1 MAILDSLGTAPQN
14 GASLQGATLTNY
26 IVVSSTSGGKEV
38 RFKDV
43 FDANG
48 ALVSR
53 LIFARYPIINMVLI
67 AKTGATTPAT
77 DFPMGDICAIT
88 GLTTYYVENC
98 EIATDEGETRVT
110 VTLKNIGIVQP

>member
-1 MAILDSLGTAPQN
+1 MAIFDSLGTAPQN
-14 GASLQGATLTNY
+14 GASAQGGTLTNY

-43 FDANG
+43 FDENG

-53 LIFARYPIINMVLI
+53 LIFQRLPIINMVLI
-67 AKTGATTPAT
+67 AKSAATPAT
-77 DFPMGDICAIT
+77 DFPMGDICAVT

-110 VTLKNIGIVQP
+110 VQLKALGIT